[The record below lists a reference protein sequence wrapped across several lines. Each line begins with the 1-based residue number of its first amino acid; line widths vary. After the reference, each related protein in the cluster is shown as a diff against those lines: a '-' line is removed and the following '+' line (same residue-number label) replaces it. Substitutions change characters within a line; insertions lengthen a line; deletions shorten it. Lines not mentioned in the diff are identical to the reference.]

1 MVENLKKINLLD
13 KKFEFVRKNND
24 RLVYKFENK
33 EFGQLDILELLIS
46 EEEQRI
52 MKIDIYSFFEAELS
66 ETMHIIRGTDNMTEV
81 DYYPEGYENVSI
93 DGVKDIYN
101 INIYL
106 LYNETQEHK
115 EIQLIK
121 KGHQKHKILVEMPL
135 SGYYITKNNKIH
147 YISSTSINKL
157 KQSTEFLLPSIN
169 EIEHRLFNEEEEEQ
183 LDHIDDK
190 NIPIIELA
198 NGTYPNEIYVYDR
211 IYHLL
216 GKRNKAVIYQSDGDE
231 IKELEIYFTDDNS
244 KIKEVRLIDY
254 YYSFIDE
261 IQAKSKSKIIRFLR
275 TNDGKVSTTLCN
287 RKRESMIINTHTI
300 DKNNISARAI
310 TTEKGILEALNV
322 KITNQLGLFNLKKIP
337 NKNVELFD
345 DDGNCYLVSSNSFAQ
360 FSHFI
365 MYSPFIL
372 NTLEKNLIKDVNNKE
387 LVLTKK

>member
-1 MVENLKKINLLD
+1 M
-13 KKFEFVRKNND
+13 
-24 RLVYKFENK
+24 
-33 EFGQLDILELLIS
+33 
-46 EEEQRI
+46 
-52 MKIDIYSFFEAELS
+52 
-66 ETMHIIRGTDNMTEV
+66 
-81 DYYPEGYENVSI
+81 
-93 DGVKDIYN
+93 
-101 INIYL
+101 
-106 LYNETQEHK
+106 
-115 EIQLIK
+115 
-121 KGHQKHKILVEMPL
+121 
-135 SGYYITKNNKIH
+135 
-147 YISSTSINKL
+147 
-157 KQSTEFLLPSIN
+157 
-169 EIEHRLFNEEEEEQ
+169 
-183 LDHIDDK
+183 
-190 NIPIIELA
+190 
-198 NGTYPNEIYVYDR
+198 
-211 IYHLL
+211 L
-216 GKRNKAVIYQSDGDE
+216 GKRNKAVIYQNDEDE